1 MKAMNTK
8 QQLQEA
14 LKEAMRQR
22 DDLRKRTLRLAL
34 AAIKLAEVEHGGELD
49 ESAVLGVLQKE
60 IKARRETIEGAQRA
74 GRDDLIADAEAEIAV
89 LQEFLPPPLTPEAL
103 EALAREVIAEVGA
116 ASPRDMGK
124 VMAALMP
131 RLQGRATGKEAS
143 QVVRR
148 LLQGS

>member
-8 QQLQEA
+8 QQLQAA

-22 DDLRKRTLRLAL
+22 DNLRKRTLRLAL

-74 GRDDLIADAEAEIAV
+74 GRDDLIAEAEAEIAV

-116 ASPRDMGK
+116 TSPREMGK